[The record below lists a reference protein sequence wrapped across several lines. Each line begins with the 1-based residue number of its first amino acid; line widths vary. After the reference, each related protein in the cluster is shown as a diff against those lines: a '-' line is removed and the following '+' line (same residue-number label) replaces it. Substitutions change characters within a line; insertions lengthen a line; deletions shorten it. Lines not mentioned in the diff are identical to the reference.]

1 MILDI
6 DDMRKRYIIVTHR
19 FYYDEYEMAA
29 PNDTF
34 LVRNSNAILLRDAM
48 QPRKKKRNFLYLS
61 LNRTDRIVMEMIKI
75 PNVERKKIKCS
86 F

>member
-6 DDMRKRYIIVTHR
+6 DDIRKRYIIVTHR

-34 LVRNSNAILLRDAM
+34 LVRNSNAILFRDAI
-48 QPRKKKRNFLYLS
+48 QSRKKKKEIS
-61 LNRTDRIVMEMIKI
+61 HT
-75 PNVERKKIKCS
+75 S
-86 F
+86 H